1 MNLQLTQLDIASL
14 SAFASFIAI
23 LLGML
28 LAGFWYVQRIA
39 ALGLWACA
47 YTLGGLATA
56 AGLWANASGYV
67 LIALFCQVAGFV
79 ACGLVWA
86 AARYFHGRDASA
98 AEIAAGGGIWLA
110 AFAIL
115 PGGMKLDVAFVL
127 GALIIAAYATLVVGE
142 LWRERRRA
150 LRRRWIVFAIP
161 SLYGFVLMMPV
172 LIGGA
177 MRLHNDADS
186 IGPVW
191 MAAFA
196 VELVL
201 HAIATVFFIF
211 MIVTER
217 ILLVHK
223 EAALTDSLTGLFNR
237 RGFAEAGVRLVAREE
252 ASRGF
257 VTIMICDL
265 DHFKSV
271 NDQYGHLAG
280 DEVLRLFAKTM
291 RANLRAGDLVARV
304 GGEEFAVALACSMEE
319 AILAASRVREAYEF
333 SGIAIDGRPISTTVS
348 IGLAG
353 GEAGIPIEALIA
365 AADAALYRAKRLGRN
380 RIEIATLDSIAMSK
394 TPVGYSGNES
404 ARQAGPVVS
413 MKEIV

>member
-1 MNLQLTQLDIASL
+1 MNLQFIQIDIVSL

-23 LLGML
+23 LLGAL
-28 LAGFWYVQRIA
+28 LAGFWYHQRIS
-39 ALGLWACA
+39 ALGLWAGA
-47 YTLGGLATA
+47 YMLGGLATA
-56 AGLWANASGYV
+56 AGLWASASGHW
-67 LIALFCQVAGFV
+67 LIALLSQMAGFV
-79 ACGLVWA
+79 ACGLIWA
-86 AARYFHGRDASA
+86 AARYFHGRDASVL
-98 AEIAAGGGIWLA
+98 EIAAGGGVWLA

-115 PGGMKLDVAFVL
+115 PGGLKPDIAFVL
-127 GALIIAAYATLVVGE
+127 GALIIATYAALVIGE

-150 LRRRWIVFAIP
+150 LRRRWIIFAIP
-161 SLYGFVLMMPV
+161 SLYGFVLMLPV

-177 MRLHNDADS
+177 MRLHGGADS
-186 IGPVW
+186 IGSLW

-217 ILLVHK
+217 ILLIHK
-223 EAALTDSLTGLFNR
+223 EAAVTDSLTGLFNR

-265 DHFKSV
+265 DHFKAV

-280 DEVLRLFAKTM
+280 DEVLCLFARTM
-291 RANLRAGDLVARV
+291 CANLRAGDLVARV
-304 GGEEFAVALACSMEE
+304 GGEEFAAALACSLED
-319 AILAASRVREAYEF
+319 AALAAGRVREAYELA
-333 SGIAIDGRPISTTVS
+333 GIAIDGQPISTTVS

-353 GEAGIPIEALIA
+353 GAAGIPIEALIA
-365 AADAALYRAKRLGRN
+365 AADRALYRAKRLGRN
-380 RIEIATLDSIAMSK
+380 RIEIAAPESIVMPKSPIAFGGDA
-394 TPVGYSGNES
+394 P
-404 ARQAGPVVS
+404 ARQAAHVVS
-413 MKEIV
+413 SKEMA